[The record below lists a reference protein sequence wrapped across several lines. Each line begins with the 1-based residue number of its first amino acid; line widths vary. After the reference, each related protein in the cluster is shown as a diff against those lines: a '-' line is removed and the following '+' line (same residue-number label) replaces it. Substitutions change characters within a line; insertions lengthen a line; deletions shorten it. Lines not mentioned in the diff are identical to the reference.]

1 MTRKPIGLTAPYR
14 AKTVLAPNAPWPAR
28 EEPKPKA
35 KAKPV
40 AKPKPKQPSKSKQV
54 DANFDQWLNRTKP

>member
-35 KAKPV
+35 KAKPK
-40 AKPKPKQPSKSKQV
+40 AAPKPPSKFKQV
-54 DANFDQWLNRTKP
+54 DANFDQWLNKTK